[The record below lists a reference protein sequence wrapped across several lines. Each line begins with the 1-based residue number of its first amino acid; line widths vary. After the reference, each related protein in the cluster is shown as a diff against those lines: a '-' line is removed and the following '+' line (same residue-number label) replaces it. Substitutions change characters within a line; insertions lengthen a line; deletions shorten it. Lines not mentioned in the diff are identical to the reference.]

1 MTRTRIG
8 ALLVGAMVGVLALAG
23 CSSAAS
29 GDSGTGGTELSL
41 VGFAVPKAANDA
53 AQALWGQTADGKG
66 VAWTTSYGASGDQ
79 SRAVV
84 AGLEADY
91 VHFSVEQRRDPAGR
105 RRARRRGLERRRR
118 PRASSRTRSWCSS
131 CARATRRTSR
141 AGTTSSS
148 PASGSS
154 PRTRAPPARPA
165 GTSSRRGRT
174 SSRTAAPRR
183 RRRRTSPSFFEQRR
197 RAARQRPRRD
207 HRVPGRHRRR
217 AALLR
222 ERGDPRP
229 PERRGLRLHRP
240 ATPLLD
246 REPGRRHRGRQ
257 PEGQGAT
264 STSC

>member
-66 VAWTTSYGASGDQ
+66 VTWTTSYGASGDQ

-84 AGLEADY
+84 AGLEGRLRALLPR
-91 VHFSVEQRRDPAGR
+91 QRHDPAGGR
-105 RRARRRGLERRRR
+105 RSRGQGLGRGAEQGHRL
-118 PRASSRTRSWCSS
+118 ATRSWCSS

-154 PRTRAPPARPA
+154 LPTRARPALLA

-174 SSRTAAPRR
+174 SMANGGTRGAGDRGVPHQVLRE
-183 RRRRTSPSFFEQRR
+183 RRRT
-197 RAARQRPRRD
+197 ARQRPRRD
-207 HRVPGRHRRR
+207 DRVPRRHRRR
-217 AALLR
+217 AALVR

-229 PERRGLRLHRP
+229 PER
-240 ATPLLD
+240 
-246 REPGRRHRGRQ
+246 
-257 PEGQGAT
+257 
-264 STSC
+264 